1 MSQTLGLP
9 VPAPDPLVANGAAR
23 LAAPAA
29 RDATSDALAALTG
42 AIDAL
47 VKAVVSSLDD
57 LLPTATGVV
66 NEPLGLLKPALPGTG
81 APTPNL
87 ALPGVPGVPGLPAVP
102 ALPTG

>member
-1 MSQTLGLP
+1 M
-9 VPAPDPLVANGAAR
+9 
-23 LAAPAA
+23 LAAP
-29 RDATSDALAALTG
+29 TG

-57 LLPTATGVV
+57 VLPTATGVV
-66 NEPLGLLKPALPGTG
+66 NEPLGLLKSALPGTG

-87 ALPGVPGVPGLPAVP
+87 ALPSVPGLPVVP